1 MTISNP
7 FDTQTDDSTFEFG
20 SPDSIESPFIEPDP
34 IFSPESINPP
44 QNIREQHS
52 QKEYVKKYNI
62 VDLYWL
68 VNQKLFNSQKLNKDE
83 AALLVIGYNADFNNL
98 RIAFHEANAKSF
110 TQTSILKYETKQ
122 ITTVNL
128 FSETAQKILYNI
140 QTKKFKD
147 EITNFERLFTAN
159 VGNNDWKP
167 NPTQITMDIPNN
179 IIIQTK
185 YNNTL
190 YSFTLL
196 DWQIQAFLN
205 AMKFMTDGNSWKASL
220 SLSKI

>member
-1 MTISNP
+1 MTTTNP
-7 FDTQTDDSTFEFG
+7 FDTQTDDSGFDFG
-20 SPDSIESPFIEPDP
+20 SPDPIENPFIEPDP
-34 IFSPESINPP
+34 IFPNEPIISQPIK
-44 QNIREQHS
+44 EQHF
-52 QKEYVKKYNI
+52 QKDYVKKYNI

-83 AALLVIGYNADFNNL
+83 VALLIIGYNTDFNNL
-98 RIAFHEANAKSF
+98 RISFHEANAKSF

-122 ITTVNL
+122 IATINL
-128 FSETAQKILYNI
+128 FSETAQKILYNV

-147 EITNFERLFTAN
+147 EVSNFERLFSPN

-167 NPTQITMDIPNN
+167 NPSQITLDIPNN
-179 IIIQTK
+179 IILQTK

-205 AMKFMTDGNSWKASL
+205 AMKFMTDGSAWKSSL
-220 SLSKI
+220 LKS